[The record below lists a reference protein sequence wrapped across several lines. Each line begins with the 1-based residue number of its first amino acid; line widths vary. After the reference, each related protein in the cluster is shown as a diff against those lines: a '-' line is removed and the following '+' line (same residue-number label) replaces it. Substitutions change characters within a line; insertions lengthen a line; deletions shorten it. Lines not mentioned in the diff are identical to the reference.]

1 MKCILAQ
8 IFKTVKKNMEATS
21 YDIFAAL
28 VNLLAKTNDPAS
40 TFSNQIGSF
49 RLSCFV
55 HNRTEGLDLNIC
67 LGSQT

>member
-1 MKCILAQ
+1 
-8 IFKTVKKNMEATS
+8 MEATS

-28 VNLLAKTNDPAS
+28 VHLLAKTNDPAS

-55 HNRTEGLDLNIC
+55 HVHNRTEGLDLNLH
-67 LGSQT
+67 LGPQT